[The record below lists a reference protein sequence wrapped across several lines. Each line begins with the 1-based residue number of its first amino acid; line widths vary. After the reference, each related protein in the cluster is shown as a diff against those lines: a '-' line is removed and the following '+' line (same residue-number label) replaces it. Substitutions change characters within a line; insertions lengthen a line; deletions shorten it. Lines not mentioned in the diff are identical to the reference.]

1 MKNDDYAKQLAS
13 RLDPLAQRH
22 RNKAVVMNNVLAK
35 IEDKS
40 SSRYSIWKMTGFAVA
55 AAIMGVVVLPSA
67 LEINDKGFSQQV
79 VISPKLSPQMVE
91 DLEMLTVFA
100 EDQVPHGS

>member
-13 RLDPLAQRH
+13 RLDPLAQQH
-22 RNKAVVMNNVLAK
+22 RNKAVVMNN
-35 IEDKS
+35 
-40 SSRYSIWKMTGFAVA
+40 
-55 AAIMGVVVLPSA
+55 SA

-91 DLEMLTVFA
+91 DLEMLSVFA
-100 EDQVPHGS
+100 EDKSPHGS